1 MSTRQELAEQ
11 LKEFARASAE
21 KAAEI
26 ERATGSPGGNQS
38 GLTALLDMVKSA
50 DVPAKQKKPITKG
63 LLACLEHEQLE
74 SRVGTILTNADAA
87 FLKTLQ
93 ERHPNLTHR
102 EYLICLFA
110 KLGYDT
116 REIARYFG
124 ISVRGTESIRYR
136 LHKKLGRKKHEAIKT
151 YLFELK

>member
-1 MSTRQELAEQ
+1 MSTKQELAEQ
-11 LKEFARASAE
+11 LKELARASAE

-26 ERATGSPGGNQS
+26 ERATSFPGVKQ
-38 GLTALLDMVKSA
+38 LRLKDLLDMAHSA
-50 DVPAKQKKPITKG
+50 DVPAKQKRLITKG

-74 SRVGTILTNADAA
+74 SRMGTILTNADAA

-93 ERHPNLTHR
+93 ERHPNFTRR
-102 EYLICLFA
+102 ENMVCLFV

-124 ISVRGTESIRYR
+124 ISVRGAESIRYR
-136 LHKKLGRKKHEAIKT
+136 LHKKLGIEKHEAIKT
-151 YLFELK
+151 YFVELK